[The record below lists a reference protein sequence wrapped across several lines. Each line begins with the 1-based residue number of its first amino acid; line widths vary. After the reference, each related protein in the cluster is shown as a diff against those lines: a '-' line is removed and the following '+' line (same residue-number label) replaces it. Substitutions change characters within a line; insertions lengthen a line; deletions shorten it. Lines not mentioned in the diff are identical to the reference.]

1 MATGGQDSKI
11 PRGGGGVGVGTRVGG
26 EHGGMTDRDRQHLAG
41 RINIRR
47 EIDKDDGRT
56 TDNQAPGSGKAKP
69 GRKITTEW
77 S

>member
-41 RINIRR
+41 RINIRQ
-47 EIDKDDGRT
+47 EIDKDDG
-56 TDNQAPGSGKAKP
+56 
-69 GRKITTEW
+69 
-77 S
+77 